1 MTLFRRFIVRAL
13 ARDPG
18 RGLVTVAG
26 LTLGVAVVIAI
37 RLANT
42 ASVRGFE
49 TALDMVAGKTSLEVV
64 GAGVGVPESQLEGLG
79 WLREYG
85 RVSPVI
91 DQTLSL
97 LAADG
102 AAHPLRALGVDLL
115 RDRPFREYQLLRFA
129 REGREPRPQE
139 LLSVLLDPT
148 SIVLTERFARRHAV
162 DVGTPVT
169 LVVGDARR
177 EMLVQGL
184 LLDEGPAQAVDG
196 QLALLDIAAAQWLF
210 DRLGWVDRVEIQLFD
225 AAAIDTSEQEI
236 AARLPAGL
244 RVQRP
249 AQRGREV
256 EKMLAAFHFN
266 LNALSYIAL
275 IVGLFLVYNTVAV
288 GVIARRTE
296 TGTLRALG
304 ATRRLVLGLFLGEA
318 ALLAAIG
325 AGLGAP
331 AGWLLARGAVR
342 LTSSTVN
349 TLYVT
354 SQATVPALG
363 AADLLLAG
371 AIAIPLA
378 LVAAVIPAT
387 EAARITPVDAVR
399 DASRGGA
406 QRAFPW
412 RAALLGTAL
421 FAAAAWFS
429 TLDAVNGLP
438 VFGMCAALA
447 VLFGAAAC
455 VPALLE
461 LIRRHGRLLLARW
474 LRVEGLLAHANLSA
488 AASRLAVS
496 VAALVV
502 SLAML
507 AAVAIM
513 VGSFRD
519 TVDYW
524 VGRTL
529 QADLFVSTAQ
539 GGPVGA
545 ASLAGI
551 SAATERR
558 LASHPA
564 VVAVDGFRT
573 VDLPYGPGGDLIL
586 LGAGR
591 FDVMAEH
598 GGLLFKD
605 PADGRAALREAIGAD
620 AVVVSESFA
629 LKHGAG
635 AGARIELATPRG
647 PRPFHVAAVYYDYSS
662 DRGLVVMD
670 VATFARHYREQRP
683 SGLTLYLDADA
694 DPAAVR
700 DDLLATA
707 GAGQALFINTN
718 AALRAAV
725 LRIFD
730 ATFAITY
737 ALEAI
742 AIVVAIMGVATTLLT
757 LALERRRE
765 LAMLR
770 LVGAGRRQ
778 IRRMVVIEAA
788 LIGIISQGAGL
799 VIGVALSLILVYVIN
814 VQSFGWTIQFHLPL
828 GFLAQS
834 TLLITLATALA
845 GLYPARVAARVVAG
859 ADR

>member
-1 MTLFRRFIVRAL
+1 MALFRRFIVRGL

-18 RGLVTVAG
+18 RALVTVAG
-26 LTLGVAVVIAI
+26 LTLGVAVVVAI

-49 TALDMVAGKTSLEVV
+49 AALDVVSGKTSLEIV
-64 GAGVGVPESQLEGLG
+64 GAGVGVPERQLEDMG
-79 WLREYG
+79 WLRDYG
-85 RVSPVI
+85 RVSPII
-91 DQTLSL
+91 DQAVSI
-97 LAADG
+97 AVPDG
-102 AAHPLRALGVDLL
+102 TERPLRVLGVDLL
-115 RDRPFREYQLLRFA
+115 RDRPFREYQLLRFS
-129 REGREPRPQE
+129 REGRDPRPQE
-139 LLSVLLDPT
+139 LLGVLLDST
-148 SIVLTERFARRHAV
+148 SVVLTERFARRHGIDV
-162 DVGTPVT
+162 DTPVT
-169 LVVGDARR
+169 LIAGDTRHA
-177 EMLVQGL
+177 MVVQGL
-184 LLDEGPAQAVDG
+184 LLDEGPAQVVDG
-196 QLALLDIAAAQWLF
+196 QLALLDIATAQWLF
-210 DRLGWVDRVEIQLFD
+210 DRLGWIDRVEIQLFD
-225 AAAIDTSEQEI
+225 AAAIDASEQEI

-288 GVIARRTE
+288 AVIARRTE
-296 TGTLRALG
+296 IGTLRALG
-304 ATRRLVLGLFLGEA
+304 ATRRAVLGLFLGEA
-318 ALLAAIG
+318 ALLAAVG
-325 AGLGAP
+325 AALGAP
-331 AGWLLARGAVR
+331 AGWLLARAAVR

-363 AADLLLAG
+363 ATDLLLAG
-371 AIAIPLA
+371 AVAVPLA
-378 LVAAVIPAT
+378 LIAAVIPST

-399 DASRGGA
+399 AAADTADDRP
-406 QRAFPW
+406 FPW
-412 RAALLGTAL
+412 RAALLGAAL
-421 FAAAAWFS
+421 FAAAGWFS
-429 TLDAVNGLP
+429 TLDAVGGLP
-438 VFGMCAALA
+438 VFGLCAALA
-447 VLFGAAAC
+447 VLFGTAAC
-455 VPALLE
+455 VPALLD
-461 LIRRHGRLLLARW
+461 LLRRQGRSPLARW

-519 TVDYW
+519 TVAYW
-524 VGRTL
+524 VGQTL
-529 QADLFVSTAQ
+529 QADLFVSAA
-539 GGPVGA
+539 GRGPVGA
-545 ASLAGI
+545 GSLAGI
-551 SAATERR
+551 SEATEQR
-558 LASHPA
+558 LAAHPA

-573 VDLPYGPGGDLIL
+573 VDLPYGPDGDLVL

-591 FDVMAEH
+591 FEVMAER

-605 PADGRAALREAIGAD
+605 PDDGRPALREAIGAD

-629 LKHGAG
+629 LKHGAA
-635 AGARIELATPRG
+635 AGDRIELDTPRG
-647 PRPFHVAAVYYDYSS
+647 PRPFRVAGVYYDYSS

-670 VATFARHYREQRP
+670 VATFARHYRAQRP
-683 SGLTLYLDADA
+683 SGLTLYLDPGA
-694 DPAAVR
+694 DPDAVR
-700 DDLLATA
+700 EELLA
-707 GAGQALFINTN
+707 GAGVDHQLFINTN
-718 AALRAAV
+718 TALRAVV

-742 AIVVAIMGVATTLLT
+742 AIAVAIMGVAATLLT

-788 LIGIISQGAGL
+788 MIGIVSQGAGL
-799 VIGVALSLILVYVIN
+799 AVGIVLSLILIYVIN

-845 GLYPARVAARVVAG
+845 GLYPARMAARMVAG